1 MKIAVSIPDP
11 IFSAAE
17 ALAVSLNKPRSQ
29 LYAEAI
35 AQFVG
40 KHSGASITERL
51 NEVHD
56 REGIAIEEVFLH
68 AQSKILIDE
77 TW

>member
-1 MKIAVSIPDP
+1 L
-11 IFSAAE
+11 AA
-17 ALAVSLNKPRSQ
+17 SLNKPRSQ

-40 KHSGASITERL
+40 KHSGASITQRL

-56 REGIAIEEVFLH
+56 RDGMATDAVFLH
-68 AQSKILIDE
+68 AQSKILVDE